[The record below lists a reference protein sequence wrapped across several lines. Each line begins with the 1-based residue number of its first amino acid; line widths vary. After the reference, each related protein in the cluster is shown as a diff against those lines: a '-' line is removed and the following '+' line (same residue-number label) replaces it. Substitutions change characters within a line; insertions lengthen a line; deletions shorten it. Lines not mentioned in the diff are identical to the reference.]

1 MIHTKIKCPEPIIT
15 KENGMKKRILTLAIF
30 LILSMATFAVAAD
43 TLVHFPIE
51 NAFISLKF
59 KSALNPDIKLFWGD
73 QDHPKVKTTFGEY
86 KTSQRTNALGKARE
100 DACQWALA
108 SSLKELQER
117 AAREGGN
124 AVINIRSNIKNM
136 ETSSETE
143 YDCLAGSFVVNVAL
157 KGTVVR
163 LAE

>member
-1 MIHTKIKCPEPIIT
+1 
-15 KENGMKKRILTLAIF
+15 MKKRISTLVIF
-30 LILSMATFAVAAD
+30 LIFGIATVATAAD
-43 TLVHFPIE
+43 TLVRFPLE

-59 KSALNPDIKLFWGD
+59 KSEVYPNIKLYWGN
-73 QDHPKVKTTFGEY
+73 QAHPEVKTTFGEF

-108 SSLKELQER
+108 ASIKQLQER
-117 AAREGGN
+117 AAKEGGN
-124 AVINIRSNIKNM
+124 AVINIKSNIKNM
-136 ETSSETE
+136 ENSSETE
-143 YDCLAGSFVVNVAL
+143 YDCLAGNMMVNVAL

>member
-1 MIHTKIKCPEPIIT
+1 MKI
-15 KENGMKKRILTLAIF
+15 RIFTMTVF
-30 LILSMATFAVAAD
+30 ILFSMATIAVAKDA
-43 TLVHFPIE
+43 LVHFPID

-59 KSALNPDIKLFWGD
+59 KNAIDPNIQLFWGD
-73 QDHPKVKTTFGEY
+73 QDHPKVTTTFGEY
-86 KTSQRTNALGKARE
+86 KTSQRTNGFGKARE

-117 AAREGGN
+117 ALKEGGN
-124 AVINIRSNIKNM
+124 AIINIKSNIKNM
-136 ETSSETE
+136 ETSSTTE
-143 YDCLAGSFVVNVAL
+143 YDCLAGSMMVNVAL

>member
-1 MIHTKIKCPEPIIT
+1 
-15 KENGMKKRILTLAIF
+15 MKKRIITLVIF
-30 LILSMATFAVAAD
+30 LIFSIATVAKAKD
-43 TLVHFPIE
+43 TLLHFPLG

-59 KSALNPDIKLFWGD
+59 KSELYPNIKLYWGD
-73 QDHPKVKTTFGEY
+73 QDHPEVKTTFGEFT
-86 KTSQRTNALGKARE
+86 TSQRTNALGKARE

-124 AVINIRSNIKNM
+124 AVINIKSNIKHM
-136 ETSSETE
+136 EKSSETE
-143 YDCLAGSFVVNVAL
+143 YDCLAGSMMVNVAL

-163 LAE
+163 LVE